1 MEDTA
6 KTVSTPILGLRS
18 APSDQETAQFQS
30 RMERVIETA
39 RTLPPGSDEETQD
52 ELGLILQLLPAVERS
67 HDLALLGNIELA
79 VDSLL
84 AKPPNRLLAIRL
96 REAAQQSIVRR
107 NFVRSILP
115 GTSASTWVIYGMAI
129 LLYVAVPVLILL
141 TYFLIPDGGVSV
153 GGKGGSHEGVAYSS
167 SS

>member
-52 ELGLILQLLPAVERS
+52 ELGLILQLIPAVERS

-115 GTSASTWVIYGMAI
+115 GTSASTW
-129 LLYVAVPVLILL
+129 
-141 TYFLIPDGGVSV
+141 
-153 GGKGGSHEGVAYSS
+153 
-167 SS
+167 